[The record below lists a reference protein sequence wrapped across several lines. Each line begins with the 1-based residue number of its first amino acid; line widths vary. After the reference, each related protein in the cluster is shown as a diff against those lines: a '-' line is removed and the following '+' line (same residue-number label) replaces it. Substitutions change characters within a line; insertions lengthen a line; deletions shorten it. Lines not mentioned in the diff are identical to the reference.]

1 MSTVT
6 FIGAGSFGTALSTIV
21 AAKDCR
27 VNIFDI
33 DKAHLDRMEEAME
46 NVDYLP
52 GVKLSGDY
60 HFYTDNEAALKDADV
75 IVFSIPAQHF
85 RSALKS
91 AMPFIKKDA
100 LAMNIAKGIE
110 QKTLMRMSE
119 VAEEVGFD
127 MDESEE

>member
-1 MSTVT
+1 MEGEYSMSTVT

-21 AAKDCR
+21 AAKGCR

-60 HFYTDNEAALKDADV
+60 HFYTDNEAALKRGRLRCFLACR
-75 IVFSIPAQHF
+75 SIFVRGHKTRKLP
-85 RSALKS
+85 
-91 AMPFIKKDA
+91 PF
-100 LAMNIAKGIE
+100 
-110 QKTLMRMSE
+110 
-119 VAEEVGFD
+119 
-127 MDESEE
+127 

>member
-21 AAKDCR
+21 AAKGCR

-33 DKAHLDRMEEAME
+33 DKAHLDRMEAAME

-60 HFYTDNEAALKDADV
+60 HFYTDNDRYGTIDRVRKIINKIPDQTLPVYIHKNTFPGEKDFGVPAD
-75 IVFSIPAQHF
+75 
-85 RSALKS
+85 R
-91 AMPFIKKDA
+91 M
-100 LAMNIAKGIE
+100 IE
-110 QKTLMRMSE
+110 SVMQLR
-119 VAEEVGFD
+119 
-127 MDESEE
+127 

>member
-21 AAKDCR
+21 AAKGCR

-33 DKAHLDRMEEAME
+33 DKAHLDRMEAAME

-60 HFYTDNEAALKDADV
+60 HFYTDNAAALKDADIV
-75 IVFSIPAQHF
+75 VFSLPAQ
-85 RSALKS
+85 
-91 AMPFIKKDA
+91 
-100 LAMNIAKGIE
+100 
-110 QKTLMRMSE
+110 Q
-119 VAEEVGFD
+119 
-127 MDESEE
+127 